1 MINLNKLR
9 IQRFQQTN
17 LILIITIKQLKSL
30 IYKMNK
36 FPSHKHSFQRNIVK
50 NNIVKQILIP
60 QNSSEKDRKQKTN
73 LR

>member
-50 NNIVKQILIP
+50 NNIKQILIP

>member
-50 NNIVKQILIP
+50 NNIKQILIP

-73 LR
+73 FR

>member
-1 MINLNKLR
+1 
-9 IQRFQQTN
+9 
-17 LILIITIKQLKSL
+17 
-30 IYKMNK
+30 MNK

-50 NNIVKQILIP
+50 NNIKQILIP